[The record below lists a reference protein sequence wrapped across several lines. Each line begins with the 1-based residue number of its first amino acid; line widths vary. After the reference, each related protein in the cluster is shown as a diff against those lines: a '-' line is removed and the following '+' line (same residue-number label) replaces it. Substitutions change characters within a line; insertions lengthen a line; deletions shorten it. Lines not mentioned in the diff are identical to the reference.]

1 MIRSNSL
8 VLRKMPKMKRCSKHC
23 RMASGVGVRN
33 GKKEARKYDKGRA

>member
-8 VLRKMPKMKRCSKHC
+8 VLGKMPKMKRYSKRC

-33 GKKEARKYDKGRA
+33 GKEEAHKYDKRRA